1 MKKLLIGLIHFYQK
15 IISPML
21 KYLFGVQCR
30 FYPTCSE
37 YAVLAIEKYGVFRGG
52 LKAVKRLARCN
63 PFCEGGIDYP

>member
-1 MKKLLIGLIHFYQK
+1 
-15 IISPML
+15 ML